1 MWALLQPS
9 IVSRHCPRSLREDH
23 LKQITENRFIVLG
36 SSASSSGLFQ
46 IDPAGVISAAGWGS
60 GYFPQKQKDCFPMT
74 YKWCNNSAFRFEG
87 GLRQCLKVE
96 QSRVEQYMWIEKL
109 IDGIVQLDTPIGPRY
124 VQPNLLE
131 RAYLIWTFRNFFSL
145 PQQVLRPWQRRLI
158 DRLWTENRFVSL
170 GTAAASDRPIIG
182 RVERRAPVPAEVV
195 PIRKPVLSSNP
206 SSNTAVAEPNQE
218 AASA

>member
-1 MWALLQPS
+1 MW
-9 IVSRHCPRSLREDH
+9 
-23 LKQITENRFIVLG
+23 T
-36 SSASSSGLFQ
+36 
-46 IDPAGVISAAGWGS
+46 
-60 GYFPQKQKDCFPMT
+60 
-74 YKWCNNSAFRFEG
+74 
-87 GLRQCLKVE
+87 
-96 QSRVEQYMWIEKL
+96 EKL

-170 GTAAASDRPIIG
+170 GAAVASDRPIIG

-195 PIRKPVLSSNP
+195 PIRKPVLGSKP
-206 SSNTAVAEPNQE
+206 GSNTAVSEPNRE